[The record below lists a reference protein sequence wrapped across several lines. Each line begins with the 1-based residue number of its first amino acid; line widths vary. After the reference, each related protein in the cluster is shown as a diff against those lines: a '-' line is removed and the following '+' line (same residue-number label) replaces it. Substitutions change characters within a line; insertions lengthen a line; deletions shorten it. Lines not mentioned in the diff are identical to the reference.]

1 METTSVS
8 GKPASRRRH
17 PAVARN
23 IHNLPISFSIQSQ
36 LPGKISRSVLA
47 GLYIYE
53 RLSPRGAGAFG
64 SANGVLLRAQY

>member
-47 GLYIYE
+47 GLYIYMRGS
-53 RLSPRGAGAFG
+53 RLEAR
-64 SANGVLLRAQY
+64 VLLARPTAYS